1 LATIFCYNIAGGIM
15 NDINLICEI
24 FSVEQS
30 DFKLNQKL
38 ESLFFWDSVGKLQFI
53 SYVMNNFQQEI
64 SENEMIKFNTLQE
77 LVDFINQFKNGKK

>member
-1 LATIFCYNIAGGIM
+1 M
-15 NDINLICEI
+15 KDINLICEI
-24 FSVEQS
+24 FSVQQS

-64 SENEMIKFNTLQE
+64 SEHEMIKFNTLQE

>member
-1 LATIFCYNIAGGIM
+1 M